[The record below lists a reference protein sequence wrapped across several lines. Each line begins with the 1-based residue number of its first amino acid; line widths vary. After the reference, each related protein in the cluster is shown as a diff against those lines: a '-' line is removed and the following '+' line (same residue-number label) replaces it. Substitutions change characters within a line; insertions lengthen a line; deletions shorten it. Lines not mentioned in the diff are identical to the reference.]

1 MPKEVGAERVVMSEP
16 ERDIEVED
24 NARLAEFAERFEA
37 GEVEV
42 DGTSVIRI
50 PRELFGIHTG
60 LWRHVMDDR
69 REPELHGRAVREA
82 VVVAYEHEDEFLG
95 VVLAPVGALS
105 ACDLEELDAQVGAFA
120 AGEWGLAVEEIQVT
134 IRLVAASEIEASLI
148 QELFGV

>member
-1 MPKEVGAERVVMSEP
+1 MPKEVGAKEVVMSKP
-16 ERDIEVED
+16 ERDVEAED
-24 NARLAEFAERFEA
+24 NARLEEFAERFEA

-42 DGTSVIRI
+42 DGTSVIRL

-69 REPELHGRAVREA
+69 SAPQLRGRAVREA
-82 VVVAYEHEDEFLG
+82 VVDAYEREDEFLG
-95 VVLAPVGALS
+95 VVLTPVGALS

-134 IRLVAASEIEASLI
+134 LRLVAAPEIEASLI
-148 QELFGV
+148 QDLFGV

>member
-1 MPKEVGAERVVMSEP
+1 MTNEMGAEEVVMSK
-16 ERDIEVED
+16 RDVEAED

-42 DGTSVIRI
+42 EGTSVIRL

-60 LWRHVMDDR
+60 LWRLVMDDR
-69 REPELHGRAVREA
+69 PAPQLHGRAVREA
-82 VVVAYEHEDEFLG
+82 VVVAYEREGEFLG
-95 VVLAPVGALS
+95 VVLTPVGALS

-120 AGEWGLAVEEIQVT
+120 AGEWDLAVEEIQVT
-134 IRLVAASEIEASLI
+134 LRLVAASEIEASLI

>member
-1 MPKEVGAERVVMSEP
+1 MVSKP
-16 ERDIEVED
+16 ERDIEAED

-42 DGTSVIRI
+42 DGTSVIRL
-50 PRELFGIHTG
+50 PRELFGVHTA

-69 REPELHGRAVREA
+69 PTLQLHGGAVREA

-95 VVLAPVGALS
+95 VVLTPVGALS

-134 IRLVAASEIEASLI
+134 LRLVAASEIEASLI
-148 QELFGV
+148 RDLFGA